1 MDKEILSKLKG
12 LVSSNRQW
20 DHFSNYLDVL
30 IAQQHKVLEQSN
42 NMVDVHKAQGAIEA
56 LRKIRRLREDI
67 AKADGS

>member
-30 IAQQHKVLEQSN
+30 IAQQHKVLEQSE
-42 NMVDVHKAQGAIEA
+42 NMIIVHKAQGAVEA
-56 LRKIRRLREDI
+56 LRKIRRLREDV
-67 AKADGS
+67 AQAEG

>member
-1 MDKEILSKLKG
+1 
-12 LVSSNRQW
+12 
-20 DHFSNYLDVL
+20 VL